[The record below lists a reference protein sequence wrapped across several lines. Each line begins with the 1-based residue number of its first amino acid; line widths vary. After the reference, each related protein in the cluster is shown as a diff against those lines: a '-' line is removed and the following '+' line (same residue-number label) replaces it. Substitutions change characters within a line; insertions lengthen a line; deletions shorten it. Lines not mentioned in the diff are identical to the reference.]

1 MLRRGGHQVDVV
13 GDGAAAIEAVARGN
27 YHLVLMDIEMPEM
40 DGFEATRR
48 IRALGSPTGAV
59 PIIALTA
66 HAMRGDEARCIDAG
80 MSDYMPKPISR
91 QRLDEAV
98 RTWGRH
104 APAVDRVERGP
115 IVDQNT
121 LDELIQTMG
130 ADAGLLF
137 ETFLSDSAVRAA
149 AIRTAA
155 ASNDTARL
163 ELELHSLSGAA
174 GTMGLP
180 ALVAA
185 CEQLRKAVAQGAASP
200 PQHLVDRIDSALHEA
215 RDALLSCALAA

>member
-1 MLRRGGHQVDVV
+1 
-13 GDGAAAIEAVARGN
+13 
-27 YHLVLMDIEMPEM
+27 MDIEMPEM

-48 IRALGSPTGAV
+48 IRALGNPTGAV

-115 IVDQNT
+115 TVDQNT

-137 ETFLSDSAVRAA
+137 ETFLSDSAVRVA
-149 AIRTAA
+149 AIRAA
-155 ASNDTARL
+155 VASNEKARL

-185 CEQLRKAVAQGAASP
+185 CEQLRKAVSQEMVPP
-200 PQHLVDRIDSALHEA
+200 PQHLMDRIDSALNEA